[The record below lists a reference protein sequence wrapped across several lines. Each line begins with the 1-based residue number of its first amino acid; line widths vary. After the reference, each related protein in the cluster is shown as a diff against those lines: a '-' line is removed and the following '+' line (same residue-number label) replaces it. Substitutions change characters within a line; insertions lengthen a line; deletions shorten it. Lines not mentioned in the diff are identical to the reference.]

1 MGAPSLPL
9 LIIIINGGHFDYL
22 DLGCFS
28 KQHEDFCWPKIEFQI
43 TPSRLY
49 CGFSTHIPSPPHPPN
64 TFSSTGTMG
73 KVSAFSQLTQKNW
86 LLVLAFGFVL
96 FLFVVLF
103 GECAQRPPAG
113 FCPEVAGFDPSGSK
127 SLVIAW
133 NQ

>member
-43 TPSRLY
+43 TPSRL
-49 CGFSTHIPSPPHPPN
+49 CRGFSTPIPSPPHPPH

-73 KVSAFSQLTQKNW
+73 KSQCVFTVDSKELAFGFGFWFW
-86 LLVLAFGFVL
+86 LLVLFFFYLL
-96 FLFVVLF
+96 FCL
-103 GECAQRPPAG
+103 
-113 FCPEVAGFDPSGSK
+113 GSVYRGRLQDFARK
-127 SLVIAW
+127 WQALTLQDQSHW
-133 NQ
+133 